1 MLNAQPPAT
10 QLVSFKICGMIIDAF
25 GPVTTMH
32 RLGADP
38 TSVLPKFMEF
48 SFTVNPLL
56 PLLSPEPLPL
66 LPVHAVPHGFAL
78 RQLVSV
84 ANAAAQFAPYCCEQV
99 SIMPSPAQLQAIRS
113 GHCPPLK
120 LPLL

>member
-1 MLNAQPPAT
+1 VQEPP
-10 QLVSFKICGMIIDAF
+10 
-25 GPVTTMH
+25 PV
-32 RLGADP
+32 P
-38 TSVLPKFMEF
+38 
-48 SFTVNPLL
+48 
-56 PLLSPEPLPL
+56 PLPL
-66 LPVHAVPHGFAL
+66 PPLHALSKHVVAL